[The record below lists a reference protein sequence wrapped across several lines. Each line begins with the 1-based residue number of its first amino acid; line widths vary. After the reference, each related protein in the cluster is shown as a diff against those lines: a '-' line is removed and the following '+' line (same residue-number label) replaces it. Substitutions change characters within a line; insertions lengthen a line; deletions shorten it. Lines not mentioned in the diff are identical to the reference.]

1 MTNVIKSLNSL
12 LSADNTLKAKKA
24 GLSEIYAPL
33 NGYKSDTLKDAME
46 KAKKA
51 TTKKAFDVSIEV
63 ILAQLDKL
71 LEVADKAI
79 EHQREQETDTKE
91 LDDLALNIR
100 QELASAQ
107 KSFLV
112 VGKLLKQANETLKA
126 DGKKQSDFVA
136 WSKDNCGILKAQA
149 YKLMK
154 VYETFGDESDFDGI
168 SMRVLYTLSS
178 QNDEI
183 VEKARELAKEG
194 KLDTNALD
202 ALLDKPAPAPASTGT
217 SGNSVPQGQ
226 TAKTANELKLEKR
239 IADLERENAIM
250 KDQDK
255 LDEKDTNNQLAQYQ
269 KTIQELNNTIEALR
283 RQLEEAESKKKQP
296 INTVPFLPQFNSQ
309 NPCTVLGLE
318 PEKADDANEVNK
330 AFRALAKIYTAVSCR
345 EGSLAI
351 SNARQKLL
359 K

>member
-1 MTNVIKSLNSL
+1 MANVKDSLNSL

-24 GLSEIYAPL
+24 GLFEIYGPL
-33 NGYKSDTLKDAME
+33 NGFKSDMIKNAIE

-51 TTKKAFDVSIEV
+51 TTKKAFDYEIGLIIAE
-63 ILAQLDKL
+63 LDNL
-71 LEVADKAI
+71 LSVADKAI

-91 LDDLALNIR
+91 LDDLATSIR
-100 QELASAQ
+100 AELASAQ

-126 DGKKQSDFVA
+126 DGKKQADFVA

-154 VYETFGDESDFDGI
+154 VYETFGDESDFAGV

-178 QNDEI
+178 QSDEI
-183 VEKARELAKEG
+183 VEKARELAQEG
-194 KLDTNALD
+194 NLDTNSLY
-202 ALLDKPAPAPASTGT
+202 ALLDKPAPAPKQSNPSPSAP
-217 SGNSVPQGQ
+217 SGQA
-226 TAKTANELKLEKR
+226 TKTANELKLEKR
-239 IADLERENAIM
+239 IEELERENAIM

-255 LDEKDTNNQLAQYQ
+255 LDEKDTNSQLAQYQ
-269 KTIQELNNTIEALR
+269 QTIKELNNTIEALR
-283 RQLEEAESKKKQP
+283 RQLEEAESKKQP
-296 INTVPFLPQFNSQ
+296 INTVPFLPQFNSA

-318 PEKADDANEVNK
+318 PEKAYDANEVNK

-351 SNARQKLL
+351 SNARNKLL

>member
-1 MTNVIKSLNSL
+1 MTNVIESLNSL
-12 LSADNTLKAKKA
+12 LSDSDTLKAKKA

-33 NGYKSDTLKDAME
+33 NGYKSDILKDAME
-46 KAKKA
+46 RAKKA
-51 TTKKAFDVSIEV
+51 TTKKAFDVAIEA
-63 ILAQLDKL
+63 ILAELDKL

-91 LDDLALNIR
+91 LDDLATSIR

-126 DGKKQSDFVA
+126 DGKKQDDFIK
-136 WSKDNCGILKAQA
+136 WSKGNCGILKAQA

-154 VYETFGDESDFDGI
+154 IYDTFGEESDFAGV
-168 SMRVLYTLSS
+168 SMRVLYTLTS
-178 QNDEI
+178 QSDEI
-183 VEKARELAKEG
+183 VEKARELAQAG
-194 KLDTNALD
+194 TLDSNALD
-202 ALLDKPAPAPASTGT
+202 ALLDKLAPTPAPKQSPT
-217 SGNSVPQGQ
+217 PQGQ
-226 TAKTANELKLEKR
+226 TAKTAQELKLEKR
-239 IADLERENAIM
+239 IEELERENAIM

-255 LDEKDTNNQLAQYQ
+255 QDSTDTNKQLAEYQ
-269 KTIQELNNTIEALR
+269 KTIKELSGTIESLR

-296 INTVPFLPQFNSQ
+296 INTVPFLPQFNST

-318 PEKADDANEVNK
+318 PEKAGDKEEVNK

-351 SNARQKLL
+351 SNARTKLL

>member
-1 MTNVIKSLNSL
+1 MTNVKDSLNSL

-33 NGYKSDTLKDAME
+33 NGYKSDMIKDAIE

-51 TTKKAFDVSIEV
+51 TTKKAFDYEIGLIMAELDNLLSI
-63 ILAQLDKL
+63 
-71 LEVADKAI
+71 ADKAI

-126 DGKKQSDFVA
+126 DGKKQEDFIK

-154 VYETFGDESDFDGI
+154 VYETFGDESDFSGV

-178 QNDEI
+178 QNDEV
-183 VEKARELAKEG
+183 VEKARELAQEG
-194 KLDTNALD
+194 KLDTNSLD
-202 ALLDKPAPAPASTGT
+202 ALLDKPAPAPAPKQSP
-217 SGNSVPQGQ
+217 SPSAPNGQ
-226 TAKTANELKLEKR
+226 AAKTAQELKLEKR
-239 IADLERENAIM
+239 IEELERENSIM

-255 LDEKDTNNQLAQYQ
+255 LDEKDTNKQLAEYQ
-269 KTIQELNNTIEALR
+269 KTIKELSGTIEQLR

-318 PEKADDANEVNK
+318 PEKAQDKEEVNK

-351 SNARQKLL
+351 SNARNKLL